1 MLAEGLSVKEI
12 AYRLKLSG
20 KTVEAHKYN
29 LMRKLDVHDRTELVK
44 YAIQKKLIRLSEAK
58 R

>member
-1 MLAEGLSVKEI
+1 
-12 AYRLKLSG
+12 
-20 KTVEAHKYN
+20 
-29 LMRKLDVHDRTELVK
+29 MRKLDVHDRTELVK